1 MAEKVSSDNKK
12 QNDNKKQT
20 EIEIEIKI
28 DDPKQDMNILDDLKA
43 AARDIDLTRAQAN
56 EAVDAFEREQFVQ
69 HNAIDTNASRD
80 DRLIALLCY
89 IFPFLMSAIV
99 MLSESSQG
107 RPFQRYH
114 AVQSLGLAA
123 ALSLLGTAIGMFSA
137 FIWIIPIIGWII
149 GGLLFCLSP
158 IGFIMAGF
166 THLYYGYQA
175 YKGKRFAIPGVTS
188 FLRNQGWL

>member
-89 IFPFLMSAIV
+89 M
-99 MLSESSQG
+99 
-107 RPFQRYH
+107 
-114 AVQSLGLAA
+114 
-123 ALSLLGTAIGMFSA
+123 
-137 FIWIIPIIGWII
+137 II

>member
-1 MAEKVSSDNKK
+1 MSSDNKK
-12 QNDNKKQT
+12 QT
-20 EIEIEIKI
+20 ETEIEIKI
-28 DDPKQDMNILDDLKA
+28 DDPKKATNILDDLKA
-43 AARDIDLTRAQAN
+43 AEHEIEVTRAQAN
-56 EAVDAFEREQFVQ
+56 EAVDAFKREQLVQ
-69 HNAIDTNASRD
+69 RNRVDIDASRD

-99 MLSESSQG
+99 LLSQSSQG

-114 AVQSLGLAA
+114 AVQGLGLAA
-123 ALSLLGTAIGMFSA
+123 ALSLLGSAIGIFGT

-149 GGLLFCLSP
+149 GALLFCLSP

-166 THLYYGYQA
+166 THVYYGYQA
-175 YKGKRFAIPGVTS
+175 YKGKRFAIPGVTT